1 MQGNVL
7 GQNGNS
13 AIQSFFTIYQQ
24 MTEPVKKEG
33 IWIKSNQKIKNFYY
47 QTDDVREPIK
57 VTDLPSFAEGEPYRA
72 IVKEEIMYVF
82 GSKYSPGNT
91 AYKYNI
97 KENTFTQIADL
108 PYTSNKKLSI
118 TSDTTGIY
126 IYYIATGNAT
136 GSIIKYNTDND
147 TYTNVTNLIRE
158 GVIEIVENNIYIFEV
173 SKIEKFNLLTNE
185 LTDVKELY
193 GDKDISTAYGTA
205 IATDS
210 NTVYVFG
217 MSDESQDFIYK
228 YSITENEYEPIKR
241 LGTTYYYA
249 NKIGN
254 AIYLSNRYDYAKYI
268 YNTNSYSEYSLN
280 LESSTENELYTL
292 SNDFNI
298 LYAIDYRKNSV
309 VFLKPKLINMND
321 GIHII
326 VNTCNLY
333 SNADTLPVIDVRKV
347 ASGEEQSIEAYVGN
361 GIEWKLLN

>member
-13 AIQSFFTIYQQ
+13 AVQSFFTIYQQ

-33 IWIKSNQKIKNFYY
+33 IWIKSNQKIKKFYY
-47 QTDDVREPIK
+47 QTDDVREPTK
-57 VTDLPSFAEGEPYRA
+57 VTDLPSFAEGNPQRA
-72 IVKEEIMYVF
+72 IIKDGIMYVF
-82 GSKYSPGNT
+82 GSSDSPGNSV
-91 AYKYNI
+91 YKYNI
-97 KENTFTQIADL
+97 KENTFTQITNL
-108 PYTSNKKLSI
+108 PYASNKNLSI
-118 TSDTTGIY
+118 TSDATDIY
-126 IYYIATGNAT
+126 IFYHDG
-136 GSIIKYNTDND
+136 GVDGKLIKYNTNND
-147 TYTNVTNLIRE
+147 TYTSITSYDRSA
-158 GVIEIVENNIYIFEV
+158 VIEKIENNIYFFG
-173 SKIEKFNLLTNE
+173 SSRIEKYDVLTNE
-185 LTDVKELY
+185 RTEIKELY
-193 GDKDISTAYGTA
+193 GDKEILTSQGTA

-228 YSITENEYEPIKR
+228 YNITANEYEPIRR
-241 LGTTYYYA
+241 LGSPYYYA
-249 NKIGN
+249 SRISN

-347 ASGEEQSIEAYVGN
+347 VSGEEQSIEAYIGN